1 MKNLT
6 VVNGNEVAEN
16 EVINVAEMVATIHTV
31 ANTLKVVSTKSKKM
45 LKQVTENIQD
55 IMYRVDIEETAEL
68 CNHDQKYMTFVY
80 PYDVQEQKWKVNT
93 CSDVYNL
100 IHNSDVFG
108 KSRNILIEGGI
119 EFSESYEIINRSR
132 FYGTFIIEGH
142 DFSIGNGDV
151 IKPIMKVQHSY
162 CGKTKYKLN
171 FGYFRLICS
180 NGMVIPV
187 DEMSEYNFSII
198 CKHTESINK
207 SLEELF
213 AKITYFVNNADIY
226 TENFRLLQNFV
237 IADPKTRIEEVLKGS
252 GIVAVDNKKF
262 NTVNY
267 IIAKMESESA
277 DFNLTITDWLIYNA
291 INFYIYNEYR
301 ECEAPELKEAT
312 DQKVLSFM
320 IKTCKARQIENDE
333 TDKIID
339 TLFEG

>member
-1 MKNLT
+1 MENLT

-16 EVINVAEMVATIHTV
+16 QEINVLEMVATIQTV
-31 ANTLKVVSTKSKKM
+31 ANTMKVVTTKSKKM
-45 LKQVTENIQD
+45 LKQVTENIND

-80 PYDVQEQKWKVNT
+80 PYDVNEQKWKVNT

-108 KSRNILIEGGI
+108 KARNILIEGGI

-142 DFSIGNGDV
+142 DFTIANGDV

-187 DEMSEYNFSII
+187 DEMSDYNFSII
-198 CKHTESINK
+198 GKHTESINK

-213 AKITYFVNNADIY
+213 DKITFFVNNADIY
-226 TENFRLLQNFV
+226 TENFTMLQNFA

-320 IKTCKARQIENDE
+320 IKTCKARQIESDQ
-333 TDKIID
+333 TDQIID
-339 TLFEG
+339 TLFEV